1 MIHRGICFF
10 FCIFTFFSR
19 PTTPPRRRLLFSAF
33 FSKTAPIVPALGS
46 PTPRHA
52 ADCRICQICYSF
64 GMFRQIYYKQIYKH
78 LPIVD
83 KFWRARSRLDR
94 SRFLQ
99 LKFKKL
105 LYSIFKIYKICTFLH
120 RYVLK
125 TYKERSNTMSN
136 VGGISGLESK
146 TDLS

>member
-1 MIHRGICFF
+1 MFARIAGNFPNVFQWRGPRMIFF
-10 FCIFTFFSR
+10 SFPGFFIFPKADNLSFDTSCDVFFLHFTFFSR

-83 KFWRARSRLDR
+83 KF
-94 SRFLQ
+94 
-99 LKFKKL
+99 
-105 LYSIFKIYKICTFLH
+105 
-120 RYVLK
+120 
-125 TYKERSNTMSN
+125 
-136 VGGISGLESK
+136 LEGSFSAVSK
-146 TDLS
+146 PVSATKV